1 MLALLAAPVLFFAA
15 TLDYILLFAP
25 KRALG
30 AIPDWWTATYA
41 IDYVVT
47 ILTSLVILAL
57 NYFKLRE
64 VNERRRIRLV
74 VLGLMLF
81 AGVQLAGFVF
91 IFFPKTLWLSTLAL
105 SALVF
110 GLAQVPFTICVAYAV
125 LRQRLFQ
132 VSFIVRQ
139 SLQYAVARGA
149 LLIPVPIL
157 AGILIFDLVAHKDQP
172 LGLLLSAHGWAYVLM
187 GVAGVVAHGKQ
198 SQWKELLDRRFYR
211 EHYNAQQLL
220 RQTVDEIRASSN
232 LADVAPKAVA
242 RMEQALHPEFVAIL
256 VREAAEPIYRCVA
269 SAPRDVYPRGLSAES
284 KLMAAFRLFDKPLQI
299 SLGESGWLK
308 QQLPLADTN
317 FLRETRIDASCHLLA
332 GFTC

>member
-91 IFFPKTLWLSTLAL
+91 IFFKTLWLSTLAL

-157 AGILIFDLVAHKDQP
+157 AGILIFDLVAHQDQP

-187 GVAGVVAHGKQ
+187 GVAGVVAM
-198 SQWKELLDRRFYR
+198 Y
-211 EHYNAQQLL
+211 
-220 RQTVDEIRASSN
+220 
-232 LADVAPKAVA
+232 
-242 RMEQALHPEFVAIL
+242 M
-256 VREAAEPIYRCVA
+256 
-269 SAPRDVYPRGLSAES
+269 
-284 KLMAAFRLFDKPLQI
+284 LQ
-299 SLGESGWLK
+299 
-308 QQLPLADTN
+308 
-317 FLRETRIDASCHLLA
+317 
-332 GFTC
+332 